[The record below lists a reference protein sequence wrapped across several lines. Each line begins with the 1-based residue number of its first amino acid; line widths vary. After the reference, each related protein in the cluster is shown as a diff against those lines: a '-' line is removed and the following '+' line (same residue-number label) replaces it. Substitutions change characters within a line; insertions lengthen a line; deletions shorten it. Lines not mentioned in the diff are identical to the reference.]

1 MSKKRLSILIFK
13 LFIFAVILIAFFFRL
28 SPQYEHY
35 YSASLIGRMER
46 LDSIEGPKV
55 VLIGN
60 SNLAFGI
67 NSKMIEEKFG
77 MPVVNMGFHGS
88 LGNAFHEEMAK
99 INITPGDI
107 YVICHTSYS
116 DEDKID
122 DPVVAWLTIEDHVG
136 LWRVIRMQDVYDML
150 KAYPVYLKRV
160 IDLWS
165 KNAGNVLI
173 KDSAY
178 SREAFNAYGDVVYD
192 RANDHREKVDE
203 LVPEI
208 NEVCVN
214 RINKLTAYLRERGA
228 DLVIAGYPIIVDRE
242 PTEQFKE
249 QIGKFEQKL
258 REECDCSVISDY
270 QDYFFDQDLFC
281 DFVYHMNGEGADL
294 RTQQLIMDLEE
305 YLD

>member
-13 LFIFAVILIAFFFRL
+13 LFILTVILIAFFFRI

-35 YSASLIGRMER
+35 YSASLIDKMER
-46 LDSIEGPKV
+46 LNSIEEPKI

-60 SNLAFGI
+60 SNVAFGI
-67 NSKMIEEKFG
+67 NSKMIEERFG

-99 INITPGDI
+99 INVTSGDI
-107 YVICHTSYS
+107 YVICHTSYN
-116 DEDKID
+116 DEDKIE
-122 DPVVAWLTIEDHVG
+122 DPVVAWVTIEDHLG
-136 LWRVIRMQDVYDML
+136 LWRLIRMQDVRDML

-178 SREAFNAYGDVVYD
+178 SREAFNEYGDVVYD

-203 LVPEI
+203 LVPDV
-208 NEVCVN
+208 NETCVN
-214 RINKLTAYLRERGA
+214 RINQLTAYLRERGA
-228 DLVIAGYPIIVDRE
+228 DLVIAGYPIIVDQE
-242 PTEQFKE
+242 PTEQFRE
-249 QIGKFEQKL
+249 QIGEFENKL
-258 REECDCSVISDY
+258 RDECDCSVISDY
-270 QDYFFDQDLFC
+270 QDYFFDQGLFC
-281 DFVYHMNGEGADL
+281 DFVYHMNNKGADL
-294 RTQQLIMDLEE
+294 RTQQLIMDLEK